1 MASQEDA
8 GPRRYLVVA
17 NQTLDSDELA
27 EDIRARAAAGPSEF
41 WIVAPAT
48 AVKDLASKSMPT
60 PAMPVMGGVLSV
72 PGTREDA
79 RKLAQ
84 AKLEAALR
92 NLSAGGVTIDGEVGD
107 ADPIRAVKAAVGRAA
122 VRRDHR
128 VDPSAATLPLVAR
141 GSSRAARAGI
151 PCARQS
157 RRSPEVH
164 PPPGVAQSPR
174 PMAAR

>member
-1 MASQEDA
+1 MASQGDA

-107 ADPIRAVKAAVGRAA
+107 ADPIRAVKAALGRRQFDEII
-122 VRRDHR
+122 V
-128 VDPSAATLPLVAR
+128 STLPRRLSRWLRGDLPAR
-141 GSSRAARAGI
+141 LEREYRVPVSHVEV
-151 PCARQS
+151 PKFTLRQ
-157 RRSPEVH
+157 
-164 PPPGVAQSPR
+164 A
-174 PMAAR
+174 